1 MNLDGIDVFVKV
13 VQCGSFTQAAQLLNM
28 PITTVSGKVAN
39 LEKRLGITLLNRTT
53 RKLHLTE
60 NGGVFFKRCV
70 AALDEIKA
78 GENELSTSKSELEGV
93 LKITS
98 SLDVGQFL
106 LPPIMRSFLKEHPK
120 LQIELSLTN
129 RIVDLVGEGVDLAI
143 RIGKLKD
150 STLIAR
156 KFIEAQ
162 GCLWASPSYIKKY
175 GQPQQPKQL
184 KEHKFIKFSR
194 VEKNMKLNKNG
205 VTVEIENT
213 TGQIIVDDMSTLKT
227 FVLAGDG
234 IGLIPDFLCEEEE
247 LSGKLVRLMP
257 SWVSG
262 SIELS
267 FVYPPQRFVSPKV
280 RAFIE
285 WAQKK

>member
-13 VQCGSFTQAAQLLNM
+13 VQSGSFTQAAKLLNM
-28 PITTVSGKVAN
+28 PITTVSGKVAS

-60 NGGVFFKRCV
+60 NGEAFFKRCV
-70 AALDEIKA
+70 AAMAEIQA
-78 GENELSTSKSELEGV
+78 GENELSTSKSELEG
-93 LKITS
+93 LLRITS
-98 SLDVGQFL
+98 SLDVGQIL

-129 RIVDLVGEGVDLAI
+129 RVVDLVGEGVDLAI

-156 KFIEAQ
+156 KFIDAQ

-184 KEHKFIKFSR
+184 KEHKFVNFSR
-194 VEKNMKLNKNG
+194 VGNNIKLTKNN
-205 VTVEIENT
+205 VVVEVEA

-227 FVLAGDG
+227 FVLGGDG
-234 IGLIPDFLCEEEE
+234 IGMIPNFLCEEEE
-247 LSGKLVRLMP
+247 ASGKLVRILP
-257 SWVSG
+257 TWISGGVS
-262 SIELS
+262 LS

-285 WAQKK
+285 WAQKN

>member
-13 VQCGSFTQAAQLLNM
+13 VQSGSFTQAAKLLNM

-60 NGGVFFKRCV
+60 NGEAFFKRCV
-70 AALDEIKA
+70 TAMAEIQA
-78 GENELSTSKSELEGV
+78 GENELSTSKSELEG
-93 LKITS
+93 LLRITS
-98 SLDVGQFL
+98 SLDVGQIL

-129 RIVDLVGEGVDLAI
+129 RVVDLVGEGVDLAI

-156 KFIEAQ
+156 KFIDAQ
-162 GCLWASPSYIKKY
+162 GCLWASPSYVKKY

-184 KEHKFIKFSR
+184 KEHKFVNFSR
-194 VEKNMKLNKNG
+194 VGNSIKLTKNN
-205 VTVEIENT
+205 VVVEVES

-227 FVLAGDG
+227 FVLGGDG
-234 IGLIPDFLCEEEE
+234 IGMIPNFLCEEEE
-247 LSGKLVRLMP
+247 ASGKLVRILP
-257 SWVSG
+257 TWISG
-262 SIELS
+262 GISLS

-285 WAQKK
+285 WAQKN

>member
-13 VQCGSFTQAAQLLNM
+13 VQSGSFTQAAKLLNM
-28 PITTVSGKVAN
+28 PITTVSGKVAS

-60 NGGVFFKRCV
+60 NGEAFFKRCV
-70 AALDEIKA
+70 AAMAEIQA
-78 GENELSTSKSELEGV
+78 GENEVSTSKSELEG
-93 LKITS
+93 LLRITS
-98 SLDVGQFL
+98 SLDVGQIL

-129 RIVDLVGEGVDLAI
+129 RVVDLVGEGVDLAI

-156 KFIEAQ
+156 KFIDAEA
-162 GCLWASPSYIKKY
+162 CLWVSPSYIKKF

-184 KEHKFIKFSR
+184 KEHKFVNFSR
-194 VEKNMKLNKNG
+194 IDRKLKLTKNN
-205 VTVEIENT
+205 VTVEIEPV
-213 TGQIIVDDMSTLKT
+213 GQIIVDDMSTLKT

-234 IGLIPDFLCEEEE
+234 IGMIPNFLCEEEE

-257 SWVSG
+257 TWIGGSVS
-262 SIELS
+262 LS

-280 RAFIE
+280 RSFIE

>member
-13 VQCGSFTQAAQLLNM
+13 VQSGSFTQAAKLLNM
-28 PITTVSGKVAN
+28 PITTVSGKVAS

-60 NGGVFFKRCV
+60 NGEAFFKRCV
-70 AALDEIKA
+70 AAMAEIQA
-78 GENELSTSKSELEGV
+78 GENELSTSKSELEGL

-98 SLDVGQFL
+98 SLDVGQIL
-106 LPPIMRSFLKEHPK
+106 LPPLMRSFLKEHPK

-156 KFIEAQ
+156 KFIDAQ
-162 GCLWASPSYIKKY
+162 GCLWASPSYIKKF

-184 KEHKFIKFSR
+184 KEHKFVNFSR
-194 VEKNMKLNKNG
+194 VDSKIKLTKNN
-205 VTVEIENT
+205 VVIEVEPI
-213 TGQIIVDDMSTLKT
+213 GQIKVDDMSTLKT
-227 FVLAGDG
+227 FVLGGDG

-247 LSGKLVRLMP
+247 ASGKLVRIMP
-257 SWVSG
+257 TWTSG
-262 SIELS
+262 MISLS